1 MPRKGQDRTRLTGR
15 LTLLFRHNAVLP
27 SQRPP
32 PQGLLPRIYAPIA
45 FVKPFFGL
53 STQMFPCY
61 PILSHENP
69 NALGGASG
77 VHAGWSGEPAGS
89 GGPVGR

>member
-1 MPRKGQDRTRLTGR
+1 MRQ
-15 LTLLFRHNAVLP
+15 LP
-27 SQRPP
+27 SQSHFLACRP
-32 PQGLLPRIYAPIA
+32 
-45 FVKPFFGL
+45 GL
-53 STQMFPCY
+53 SHGIPFHPMK
-61 PILSHENP
+61 NP

>member
-15 LTLLFRHNAVLP
+15 LTLLFISLNLCCRRAPTL
-27 SQRPP
+27 R
-32 PQGLLPRIYAPIA
+32 RIYESIA
-45 FVKPFFGL
+45 FTKPFFGL
-53 STQMFPCY
+53 SARTFPWY
-61 PILSHENP
+61 PISSHEYP